1 MISNLIY
8 KPRRKAVSLTPLI
21 DVVFIL
27 LMFFM
32 LTSSFTR
39 EKQLELASPV
49 ASSNALANTAR
60 QLLLQQ
66 NGELAIMNKD
76 LLAFTEKALTD
87 KAITNEFAS
96 DQALVIRPAPDVNV
110 QTMVSALARLK
121 ALGFNQLSL
130 GNPFAD
136 PVQGLQQ

>member
-1 MISNLIY
+1 MISDLIY

-49 ASSNALANTAR
+49 ASSNAQANTAR

-66 NGELAIMNKD
+66 NGELIFIEGNS
-76 LLAFTEKALTD
+76 LAKTEKALTD
-87 KAITNEFAS
+87 KAITNEFAR
-96 DQALVIRPAPDVNV
+96 DQTLAIRPAPDANV

-121 ALGFNQLSL
+121 SLGFSQLSL
-130 GNPFAD
+130 GNPLAD
-136 PVQGLQQ
+136 PAQGVQQ